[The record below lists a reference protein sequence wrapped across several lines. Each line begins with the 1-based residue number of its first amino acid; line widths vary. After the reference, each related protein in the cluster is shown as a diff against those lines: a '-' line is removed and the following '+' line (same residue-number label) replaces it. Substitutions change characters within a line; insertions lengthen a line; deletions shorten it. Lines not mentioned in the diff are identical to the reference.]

1 ERAVETVLGSYLEA
15 VSVETIDS
23 LADRLDSL
31 QVGTVSF
38 FAAGGATTS
47 QAVDGGRLL
56 ARVRG
61 PAAISAMLS
70 GIIAVDNLAE
80 ALARRP
86 TLLSGESVITR
97 DGIWIGRDWLRVSR
111 DKDVHAGVIS
121 REQEMREL
129 REAVAAA
136 EQRRDELVA
145 QAADARAQLASLEA
159 RRDALQAESNR
170 LHRAH
175 SDLNA
180 QVGSLQAQSEPNAS
194 RVRKIAEESAAH
206 DRDTPA

>member
-1 ERAVETVLGSYLEA
+1 GRLMSLEALQQAALGVAQGKVTEWLAASGLDERPRLAQELTVEPGWERAVETVLGSYLEA

-70 GIIAVDNLAE
+70 G
-80 ALARRP
+80 
-86 TLLSGESVITR
+86 
-97 DGIWIGRDWLRVSR
+97 
-111 DKDVHAGVIS
+111 
-121 REQEMREL
+121 
-129 REAVAAA
+129 
-136 EQRRDELVA
+136 
-145 QAADARAQLASLEA
+145 
-159 RRDALQAESNR
+159 
-170 LHRAH
+170 
-175 SDLNA
+175 
-180 QVGSLQAQSEPNAS
+180 
-194 RVRKIAEESAAH
+194 
-206 DRDTPA
+206 